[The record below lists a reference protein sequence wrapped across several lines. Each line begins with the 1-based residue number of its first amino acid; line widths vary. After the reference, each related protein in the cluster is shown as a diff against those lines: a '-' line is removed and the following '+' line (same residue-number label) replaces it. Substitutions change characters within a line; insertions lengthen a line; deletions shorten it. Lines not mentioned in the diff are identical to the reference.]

1 MDKWPN
7 LFWSQGKSYKQLVSD
22 NKKAVNE
29 YNENMISVLT
39 FMSWALM
46 LLPLI
51 ATPFSKEM
59 IGIAPAYLLAFT
71 VYLVLFF
78 LFRLPIIRK
87 HALLGLYIIFSVHF
101 ILTIYLSTIYS
112 PNMRATILLGV
123 FCVMPLSFI
132 DRPGRVNLFAAFWII
147 VHTTLALFLKHQY
160 ALDDLLNCLCF
171 AILGGFLGNMLV
183 QVRLE
188 GYEARRLLTLE
199 KEIDVLTGL
208 FNRRKLFETLAYLE
222 TTDAEKPSG
231 ILMLDI
237 DNFKEFNDSFGHIT
251 GDRCLGCFGETLM
264 KFAQSFKLQFY
275 RYGGEE
281 FVALAYG
288 YDEKEM
294 SVVAESLRIA
304 VQSIDVDGHRITVSI
319 GAAFCDNEQIR
330 NYEKVIVLADEAA
343 YAAKHGGRNRVCM
356 AQMKDIAI

>member
-1 MDKWPN
+1 MDKRRN
-7 LFWSQGKSYKQLVSD
+7 IFWSQEKSYKQLVSD
-22 NKKAVNE
+22 NNKAIHE
-29 YNENMISVLT
+29 YNEKMIALLT
-39 FMSWALM
+39 LVVWLLM
-46 LLPLI
+46 LLPLMV
-51 ATPFSKEM
+51 APFSKKM
-59 IGIAPAYLLAFT
+59 TGIVPAYLLSFT
-71 VYLVLFF
+71 IYLALFF
-78 LFRLPIIRK
+78 LFRLPSVKK
-87 HALLGLYIIFSVHF
+87 HALFGLYVSFS
-101 ILTIYLSTIYS
+101 ILFMLAIYLSIFYS
-112 PNMRATILLGV
+112 PNMRATMLLGV
-123 FCVMPLSFI
+123 FCIMPLSFI
-132 DRPGRVNLFAAFWII
+132 DRPVRMNLFAAFWIAA
-147 VHTTLALFLKHQY
+147 HTTLALFLKPQY

-208 FNRRKLFETLAYLE
+208 FNRRKLFETLIHLE

-237 DNFKEFNDSFGHIT
+237 DNFKEFNDSYGHVT

-264 KFAQSFKLQFY
+264 KFGQSFKLQFY

-304 VQSIDVDGHRITVSI
+304 VQNIDVDGHRITVSI
-319 GAAFCDNEQIR
+319 GAAYCDNEQIR
-330 NYEKVIVLADEAA
+330 NYEKVIVRADEAA
-343 YAAKHGGRNRVCM
+343 YAAKHEGRNRVCM
-356 AQMKDIAI
+356 AQIKDIAI